1 MVYHICHPRRLKLRW
16 KFQIKD
22 VSWISVFFHA
32 TRTPRMLWIYFHI
45 SHIIAV
51 LNCIIVQVCH
61 FVIIL
66 TVTMRIF
73 RCFAVFQFSLWTFI
87 RKFIE
92 SFMFAVNFLLFTLIF
107 ILNERKHTA
116 NKRKLMVNFFLCRL
130 FFTYF
135 VSETEN
141 NWNLH
146 CGKNDDIF
154 KNIICFWFVSMI
166 CFAPPRI

>member
-1 MVYHICHPRRLKLRW
+1 MLVEL
-16 KFQIKD
+16 
-22 VSWISVFFHA
+22 VFFPCNSYTTNA
-32 TRTPRMLWIYFHI
+32 LNLFSYFTHYR
-45 SHIIAV
+45 SFELYHRSSV
-51 LNCIIVQVCH
+51 SFCYH
-61 FVIIL
+61 FNRDYAYMHTQNVIL
-66 TVTMRIF
+66 LQIF
-73 RCFAVFQFSLWTFI
+73 RCFTVFQFSIWTFI

-154 KNIICFWFVSMI
+154 KNIICFWFISMI
-166 CFAPPRI
+166 FSAPPRI